1 MGGTKKLS
9 GEGNVELGTI
19 EFPSLN
25 LRINWESLPKLQR
38 FGPPP
43 PSLNQEILQVCIIY
57 FEYNNSRLYCCE

>member
-43 PSLNQEILQVCIIY
+43 VPKSGNTPSLYYIL
-57 FEYNNSRLYCCE
+57 